1 MLSYQTHAVRITM
14 KLEPEPEPESVNFS
28 VDSSTG
34 DSLYLLCVWIINY
47 YHCVEYSKLS
57 DFSPRNL
64 SILRTVVKLHHA
76 SPFPCVNSLNFT
88 NHFSLKGFEIRK
100 LLPIGLNKFPTCYYN
115 ASHTLTNI
123 HIFGHGKIHK
133 VFLDKFAEVR
143 LRCLYHVISLCN
155 RAFTLF
161 PL

>member
-34 DSLYLLCVWIINY
+34 DSFYLLCVWIINC

-64 SILRTVVKLHHA
+64 SILRTIVKLHHA
-76 SPFPCVNSLNFT
+76 SPFPCVNSPNFSD
-88 NHFSLKGFEIRK
+88 HFSLKGFEIRK

-115 ASHTLTNI
+115 SSHTHSPIYTYLGT
-123 HIFGHGKIHK
+123 GKYIR
-133 VFLDKFAEVR
+133 FF
-143 LRCLYHVISLCN
+143 
-155 RAFTLF
+155 
-161 PL
+161 